1 MFQRSTATGSPM
13 AKTQYS
19 FAKQQREMA
28 KRKKA
33 EEKRERRRGRNRAE
47 VASDNLPAEQDR
59 D

>member
-1 MFQRSTATGSPM
+1 M

-19 FAKQQREMA
+19 FAKQRREME

-33 EEKRERRRGRNRAE
+33 EEKRERRRNRNRAE
-47 VASDNLPAEQDR
+47 VASDELPAEQDR

>member
-1 MFQRSTATGSPM
+1 M

-19 FAKQQREMA
+19 FAKRQREIE

-33 EEKRERRRGRNRAE
+33 EEKRERRRSRKGTEA
-47 VASDNLPAEQDR
+47 ASDQLPDEQER